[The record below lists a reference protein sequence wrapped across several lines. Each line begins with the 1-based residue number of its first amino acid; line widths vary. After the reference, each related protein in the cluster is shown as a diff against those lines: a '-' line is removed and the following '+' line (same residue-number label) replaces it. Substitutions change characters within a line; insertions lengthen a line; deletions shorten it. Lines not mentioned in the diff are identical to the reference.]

1 MNPFV
6 WRREHQAAI
15 ILGAILGA
23 VILVVIG
30 FMYRGLN
37 YGTISSEL
45 FWSASTARW
54 AILGALVGG
63 CIVYLR
69 RLELFPPG
77 SSGR

>member
-23 VILVVIG
+23 VVLLVIG

-37 YGTISSEL
+37 YGEIVSEL
-45 FWSASTARW
+45 LWSSSTARW
-54 AILGALVGG
+54 AILGALIGG
-63 CIVYLR
+63 CMVYLR
-69 RLELFPPG
+69 RLLDM
-77 SSGR
+77 

>member
-23 VILVVIG
+23 VVLLVIG

-37 YGTISSEL
+37 YGEMSSEL
-45 FWSASTARW
+45 LWSSSTARW
-54 AILGALVGG
+54 AILGALIGG
-63 CIVYLR
+63 CMVYLR
-69 RLELFPPG
+69 RLLDM
-77 SSGR
+77 

>member
-6 WRREHQAAI
+6 WRVEHQVAL

-23 VILVVIG
+23 VALVIIG

-45 FWSASTARW
+45 LWSASTARW

-63 CIVYLR
+63 CIVYVQ
-69 RLELFPPG
+69 RLLQI
-77 SSGR
+77 

>member
-6 WRREHQAAI
+6 WRREHQVAI
-15 ILGAILGA
+15 VLGAVVGA

-37 YGTISSEL
+37 YGTISFAL
-45 FWSASTARW
+45 MWSPSTVRW
-54 AILGALVGG
+54 AVLGALIGG

-69 RLELFPPG
+69 RL
-77 SSGR
+77 SDM

>member
-6 WRREHQAAI
+6 WRREHQVAI

-37 YGTISSEL
+37 YGTISSG
-45 FWSASTARW
+45 TN
-54 AILGALVGG
+54 
-63 CIVYLR
+63 LR
-69 RLELFPPG
+69 
-77 SSGR
+77 